1 MGLWHWAHTA
11 LWRKAST
18 ERERLETFVGMRLE
32 EWIGMKQILNLP
44 QDIPNYDEPLSQEEM
59 NRYEASAAFI
69 KKAEE
74 NKANQPIKKAEGGT
88 DWLSWA
94 DAFGFLEVSTGKSSS
109 SSRRNSVSVTN
120 IPNSFCGKCPVKK
133 CSNDGMIKNVC

>member
-1 MGLWHWAHTA
+1 MI
-11 LWRKAST
+11 KAKV
-18 ERERLETFVGMRLE
+18 EEKNCRLKRE
-32 EWIGMKQILNLP
+32 
-44 QDIPNYDEPLSQEEM
+44 
-59 NRYEASAAFI
+59 
-69 KKAEE
+69 KAEE

-120 IPNSFCGKCPVKK
+120 IRKFVLW
-133 CSNDGMIKNVC
+133 